1 MDIVWMLKLETN
13 ETVLST
19 IYKVSLFPNK
29 LEQPSLLRLFNIRV
43 EGTKSLPTVPFQA
56 DDTDISRKRRKQ
68 QRWNVSTRPARTWQ
82 QCYDSALLVP
92 TASLVPWPRFSCL
105 YAADALLLLLSV
117 PHHATTRFYPSSYR
131 VQSSPCP
138 VNPLHSVPLSAYRS
152 ILLPSP
158 PPSRPDSLGV
168 LTTRLSPL
176 QKRARAD
183 SYTASCHQRDER
195 AKSPLEEK
203 HLSSPCALSAFSV
216 ILYLCLCL
224 SLSFP
229 YLRLCTPCLPFRP
242 ACRHNHFSPLT
253 PGLFVSLRSMARSFL
268 LPFFRIFLSRFF
280 CHFASVYPLPG

>member
-1 MDIVWMLKLETN
+1 MLKLETN

-117 PHHATTRFYPSSYR
+117 PHHVTTRFYPSSYR
-131 VQSSPCP
+131 VRSSPCP

-203 HLSSPCALSAFSV
+203 HLSSLSALFLLFLLFSISV
-216 ILYLCLCL
+216 YA
-224 SLSFP
+224 
-229 YLRLCTPCLPFRP
+229 YPCLFPISVCAHP
-242 ACRHNHFSPLT
+242 ASLPAYHHDHFSPLT
-253 PGLFVSLRSMARSFL
+253 TGLFVSLRSMAHSFL
-268 LPFFRIFLSRFF
+268 LSFFRIFFLSRFF